1 MRDIAEIAPGMQN
14 ARCPLEGVATAGQ
27 PTAEHLD
34 SMAEA
39 GYRTVLDLRT
49 PEEPRGFDEPE
60 AVREAGMEYVG
71 IPVSPDT
78 LDDETFERFR
88 EFMGDPE
95 RRPVLVHCSSANRVG
110 ALLIPHMILDEG
122 RNPDEATQIAHQIGL
137 KSDELKQQAL
147 DYTRSSQ
154 R

>member
-1 MRDIAEIAPGMQN
+1 MKDITKIAPTMEN
-14 ARCPLEGVATAGQ
+14 AQCPLEGVATAAQ
-27 PTAEHLD
+27 PAEEHLT
-34 SMAEA
+34 SLAEA

-71 IPVSPDT
+71 IPVSPET
-78 LDDETFERFR
+78 LDEETFDRFR
-88 EFMGDPE
+88 EFVNDPV
-95 RRPVLVHCSSANRVG
+95 RRPVFVHCSSANRVG
-110 ALLIPHMILDEG
+110 ALLLPYMVLDEDKS
-122 RNPDEATQIAHQIGL
+122 PEEATELARQIGL
-137 KSDELKQQAL
+137 GSDDLEQKAL